1 MDRRPIGVEEE
12 FLLVDPRTGRP
23 RSVASTVLRI
33 ADALGKR
40 EGSGQPAQPGG
51 EVDSELWL
59 EQVEIDTHPCLSLDE
74 LDDELR
80 RQRERAS
87 RLARAAGVEI
97 AALATSPFPGDPSP
111 TPKPRYQKLID
122 QFGATAQEQLVC
134 GLHVHVEIAG
144 DDEGV
149 AVIDRIRRWTPALLA
164 ITANSPYW
172 KGHDTG
178 YASFRSQVMERWPTA
193 GLTQTF
199 GSGEA
204 YRRMVQGIVAAEV
217 IQDESMIYFVSRLSR
232 AYPTVEIRIGDVCLR
247 RSDTVLFGALVRAL
261 AETEIRA
268 WNEDPAPDQGR
279 IELYR
284 AAIWQAARQGVD
296 GSLPH
301 PSSGEPVP
309 AQEVVGAL
317 LEHVKPVLREYGE
330 LDAVLEWTRTLL
342 SRGTG
347 ARAQRI
353 AHRRGGLGEI
363 VRTAVRLTLDE

>member
-12 FLLVDPRTGRP
+12 YLLVDPRTARP
-23 RSVASTVLRI
+23 SSVASAVLRI

-40 EGSGQPAQPGG
+40 DGSGQPAQPGG
-51 EVDSELWL
+51 EVDGELWL
-59 EQVEIDTHPCLSLDE
+59 EQLEIDTHPCLSLDE
-74 LDDELR
+74 LDAELR

-87 RLARAAGVEI
+87 KLARAAGVEI

-111 TPKPRYQKLID
+111 TPKPRYQKLIEH
-122 QFGATAQEQLVC
+122 FGATAQEQLVC
-134 GLHVHVEIAG
+134 GVHVHVEISG
-144 DDEGV
+144 DDEGA
-149 AVIDRIRRWTPALLA
+149 AVIDRIRRWAPALLA

-199 GSGEA
+199 GSGKA
-204 YRRMVQGIVAAEV
+204 YRRVMRGLLAGKV
-217 IQDESMIYFVSRLSR
+217 IDDESMVYFLARLSR
-232 AYPTVEIRIGDVCLR
+232 TYPTVEVRIGDVCLR
-247 RSDTVLFGALVRAL
+247 RSDTVLFGVLVRAL

-268 WNEDPAPDQGR
+268 WASDPAPDEGR
-279 IELYR
+279 LELYR

-301 PSSGEPVP
+301 PSSGEPIP
-309 AQEVVGAL
+309 AQDVIWAL
-317 LEHVKPVLREYGE
+317 VEHVKPVLREYGE
-330 LDAVLEWTRTLL
+330 LDAVLERTRALL

-353 AHRRGGLGEI
+353 AYQRGGLGEI